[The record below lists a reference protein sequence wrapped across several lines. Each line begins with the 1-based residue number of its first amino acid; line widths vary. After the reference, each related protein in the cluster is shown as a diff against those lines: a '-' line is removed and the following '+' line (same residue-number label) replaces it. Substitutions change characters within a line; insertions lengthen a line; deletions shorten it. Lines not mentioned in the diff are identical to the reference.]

1 MSGRRPR
8 PDHSRHRGAIQTSR
22 RWHGDKSEMKFVHS
36 IEGLSLWV
44 GRAFGWCILIL
55 TLSVSYE
62 VFVRYVLNAP
72 TVWAFDM
79 MIQMYGALFLMC
91 GAYALAQDTHV
102 RADVVYR
109 LLPVKVQASMD
120 FVLYFLFF
128 FPGVIAL
135 VWYGWEIAS
144 DSWRYK
150 EVSFNSPASI
160 QIYFFKTLIPVS
172 GALLVTQGF
181 AELVRCVMAF
191 RTGAWPD
198 RLDDVKETEDLL
210 SEADLGEIRA
220 FSAGKS

>member
-1 MSGRRPR
+1 
-8 PDHSRHRGAIQTSR
+8 
-22 RWHGDKSEMKFVHS
+22 MKFVHA

-55 TLSVSYE
+55 TLSIAYE
-62 VFVRYVLNAP
+62 VFVRYVLNSP

-102 RADVVYR
+102 RADVLYR
-109 LLPVKVQASMD
+109 LFPVKVQASLD

-128 FPGVIAL
+128 FPGVLAL
-135 VWYGWEIAS
+135 AWYGWEIAS

-160 QIYFFKTLIPVS
+160 QIYFFKSLIPIA
-172 GALLVTQGF
+172 GFLLVFQGVS
-181 AELVRCVMAF
+181 ELVRCVMAF
-191 RTGAWPD
+191 RTGVWPE
-198 RLDDVKETEDLL
+198 RLVDVRETEDIL
-210 SEADLGEIRA
+210 SDADLETISSLARDNN
-220 FSAGKS
+220 K

>member
-1 MSGRRPR
+1 
-8 PDHSRHRGAIQTSR
+8 
-22 RWHGDKSEMKFVHS
+22 MKIVYA

-62 VFVRYVLNAP
+62 VFVRYVLNSP

-109 LLPVKVQASMD
+109 LLPIKVQASLD

-135 VWYGWEIAS
+135 AWYGYEIAS

-160 QIYFFKTLIPVS
+160 QIYFFKSLIPLS
-172 GALLVTQGF
+172 GALLVLQGC
-181 AELVRCVMAF
+181 AELARCVMAM
-191 RTGAWPD
+191 RTGAWPE
-198 RLDDVKETEDLL
+198 RLTDVKETEDLL
-210 SEADLGEIRA
+210 ASLDLDA
-220 FSAGKS
+220 VQSTTPSNK

>member
-1 MSGRRPR
+1 
-8 PDHSRHRGAIQTSR
+8 
-22 RWHGDKSEMKFVHS
+22 MKLVHS

-109 LLPVKVQASMD
+109 LLPIRVQAGLD

-128 FPGVIAL
+128 FPGIVAL
-135 VWYGWEIAS
+135 VWFGYEIAS

-160 QIYFFKTLIPVS
+160 QIYFFKSLIPVA
-172 GALLVTQGF
+172 GVLLMIQGF
-181 AELVRCVMAF
+181 AELIRCVIAM
-191 RTGAWPD
+191 RTAEWPE
-198 RLDDVKETEDLL
+198 RLADVKETEDLL
-210 SEADLGEIRA
+210 SEADIAEIQA
-220 FSAGKS
+220 IHPGKQ

>member
-1 MSGRRPR
+1 
-8 PDHSRHRGAIQTSR
+8 
-22 RWHGDKSEMKFVHS
+22 MKIVYA

-62 VFVRYVLNAP
+62 VFVRYVLNSP

-109 LLPVKVQASMD
+109 LLPIKVQASLD

-128 FPGVIAL
+128 FPGIIAL
-135 VWYGWEIAS
+135 AWFGYEIAS

-160 QIYFFKTLIPVS
+160 QIYFFKSLIPLS
-172 GALLVTQGF
+172 GALLVLQGC
-181 AELVRCVMAF
+181 AELARCVMAM
-191 RTGAWPD
+191 RTGAWPE
-198 RLDDVKETEDLL
+198 RLTDVKETEDLL
-210 SEADLGEIRA
+210 ASLDLDASSPLRLLINEPP
-220 FSAGKS
+220 

>member
-1 MSGRRPR
+1 
-8 PDHSRHRGAIQTSR
+8 
-22 RWHGDKSEMKFVHS
+22 MKIVYA

-62 VFVRYVLNAP
+62 VFVRYVLNSP

-109 LLPVKVQASMD
+109 LLPIKVQASLD

-128 FPGVIAL
+128 FPGIIAL
-135 VWYGWEIAS
+135 AWFGYEIAS

-160 QIYFFKTLIPVS
+160 QIYFFKSLIPLA
-172 GALLVTQGF
+172 GGLLVLQGC
-181 AELVRCVMAF
+181 AELARCVMAM
-191 RTGAWPD
+191 RTGAWPE
-198 RLDDVKETEDLL
+198 RLTDVKETEDLL
-210 SEADLGEIRA
+210 ASLDLDA
-220 FSAGKS
+220 VQSTTPSNK